1 MALRKILRKINSI
14 DFSLKNTIFIKVKSH
29 SRRNFESASIQQDF
43 SASFTKYQPDLK
55 SET

>member
-14 DFSLKNTIFIKVKSH
+14 DLKNTIVIKVKSH

>member
-1 MALRKILRKINSI
+1 MALRKINSI
-14 DFSLKNTIFIKVKSH
+14 DLKNTIFIKVKSH